1 MTVKKNPISTQSG
14 SESGATRRST
24 AIAPFEE
31 MDRMFDAFF
40 SPHWPRL
47 ARWGWPEAMSRIE
60 AKMPAVDLIDRNDQL
75 VVRAEIPG
83 VKKEDIDISV
93 AGNMVTLRA
102 RTQHEEQK
110 EEGEYYRRE
119 ISRGELSRTLTLP
132 TDVDGTKAKASFK
145 DGVLELTLP
154 KLEPTQ
160 RRTIKVE

>member
-1 MTVKKNPISTQSG
+1 MEDRAMTVKKNPISTQSG

-60 AKMPAVDLIDRNDQL
+60 DKMPAVDLIDRNDQL
-75 VVRAEIPG
+75 MVRTKNPS
-83 VKKEDIDISV
+83 KKKKDNDISV

-110 EEGEYYRRE
+110 
-119 ISRGELSRTLTLP
+119 
-132 TDVDGTKAKASFK
+132 
-145 DGVLELTLP
+145 
-154 KLEPTQ
+154 
-160 RRTIKVE
+160 

>member
-1 MTVKKNPISTQSG
+1 MTVKKNPVSTQSG
-14 SESGATRRST
+14 SEPGAARRST

-40 SPHWPRL
+40 SPRWPRL
-47 ARWGWPEAMSRIE
+47 ARWGWPEAMSRME

-119 ISRGELSRTLTLP
+119 ISRGEFSRTLTLP
-132 TDVDGTKAKASFK
+132 AEVDSTKAKASFK
-145 DGVLELTLP
+145 DGVLELILP